1 MAIGPNELDR
11 VVAYQFHICND
22 DVLRDRGRIK
32 SSDAGI
38 FINAIGTST
47 LPAKVPVWIDPH
59 MAFFPGNLEVPFF
72 LESSYVFWRRIH
84 DRDPFGSVLSLSVA
98 AAMTASVVDGVE
110 STADIEHRNFLSV

>member
-1 MAIGPNELDR
+1 
-11 VVAYQFHICND
+11 
-22 DVLRDRGRIK
+22 
-32 SSDAGI
+32 
-38 FINAIGTST
+38 
-47 LPAKVPVWIDPH
+47 

-110 STADIEHRNFLSV
+110 STADIEHRNLLSVYFDDPVGAGGDLADFARL